1 MGTEKDSFV
10 VTPWEVKGKVDYDR
24 IVREFGTQRL
34 TAELKKRLTDLAGD
48 LHVLIRRNVFFS
60 HRDLDLVLNDYAH
73 GKGFYLYTGRGPSQS
88 MHIGHLLPFILT
100 KWLQDKFGVNVYI
113 EVTDD
118 EKFLINQDLSL
129 ETAGEWAEENIL
141 DIISVGF
148 NPDKTF
154 VFRDSEYIGKMYP
167 LALKIA
173 KKLNFSEV
181 KAVFGFEGATN
192 IGWIFYPAIQ
202 MVPTMFERKRCL
214 IPSGIDQDPYWRL
227 QRDLAESL
235 GYYKAAQIQGR
246 FLPPLSGVSGKMSS
260 SEPETAVYLRD
271 DPATVRKKIL
281 KYAFSGG
288 QATTELHK
296 RLGGNPDVDV
306 SFLWLYYFFEDD
318 DSKINKI
325 EEDYRAGR
333 LLTGELKQILI
344 DKLNGFLEA
353 HSERREKY
361 RSQVESFKFSGKLA
375 REMWDFRES
384 TR

>member
-1 MGTEKDSFV
+1 
-10 VTPWEVKGKVDYDR
+10 
-24 IVREFGTQRL
+24 
-34 TAELKKRLTDLAGD
+34 
-48 LHVLIRRNVFFS
+48 
-60 HRDLDLVLNDYAH
+60 
-73 GKGFYLYTGRGPSQS
+73 
-88 MHIGHLLPFILT
+88 
-100 KWLQDKFGVNVYI
+100 
-113 EVTDD
+113 
-118 EKFLINQDLSL
+118 
-129 ETAGEWAEENIL
+129 
-141 DIISVGF
+141 
-148 NPDKTF
+148 
-154 VFRDSEYIGKMYP
+154 
-167 LALKIA
+167 
-173 KKLNFSEV
+173 
-181 KAVFGFEGATN
+181 
-192 IGWIFYPAIQ
+192 
-202 MVPTMFERKRCL
+202 
-214 IPSGIDQDPYWRL
+214 
-227 QRDLAESL
+227 
-235 GYYKAAQIQGR
+235 
-246 FLPPLSGVSGKMSS
+246 
-260 SEPETAVYLRD
+260 
-271 DPATVRKKIL
+271 IL